1 MWFVRVH
8 SPTASHRRSNWI
20 EGHRTATFILVA
32 FGWTGAWDLAYYAF
46 GWWETLPV
54 YVNTFP
60 RQWGLPIAAIVT
72 VRASATPLREW
83 LDRVFQW
90 RLRPA
95 LYLGAVLLPLVISN
109 VQPVLLG
116 LGGGSIRY
124 APPAAPH
131 LLFAFFLL
139 NVVLFGGVEEFGW
152 RGFLQPRF
160 QKRWSVL
167 TAGVAVGVVWWAWH
181 LPLFLGH
188 PNYSFEPTFVLAYTT
203 FVVGASTVLG
213 ALVNVTDGG
222 VLPAVL
228 LHATVNVAPVL
239 AGAGGVLDGV
249 LPVGLVVGSGS
260 WWLLTAVLVNRY
272 GRSMSPATPVE
283 PLS

>member
-1 MWFVRVH
+1 M
-8 SPTASHRRSNWI
+8 SSDWI
-20 EGHRTATFILVA
+20 ERHRIATFLLVT
-32 FGWTGAWDLAYYAF
+32 FGWTGAWDVAYYAF

-72 VRASATPLREW
+72 IRTSDTPLREW
-83 LDRVFQW
+83 LGRVLQR

-95 LYLGAVLLPLVISN
+95 LVLGAVLLPLVISN
-109 VQPVLLG
+109 AQPVLLG

-124 APPAAPH
+124 SPPAALH

-152 RGFLQPRF
+152 RGFLQPQF
-160 QKRWSVL
+160 QERWSVL
-167 TAGVAVGVVWWAWH
+167 TAGVAVGLVWWAWH

-188 PNYSFEPTFVLAYTT
+188 PNYTLEPTFVLTYTT

-228 LHATVNVAPVL
+228 MHAAVNVAPVL
-239 AGAGGVLDGV
+239 SGAGGVLDGV
-249 LPVGLVVGSGS
+249 LPIALVVGSGS
-260 WWLLTAVLVNRY
+260 WWVIAAVLVMLY
-272 GRSMSPATPVE
+272 GRSMTPAAPVE